1 MGECKEIGMS
11 IAKSSL
17 VKTAFFASDPNL
29 GRILAAIGNS
39 NLKEIDIPLI
49 DLYINEI
56 LFATKGTIAE
66 DFDEIKIQKEMKNS
80 EIFLKVNLNKGK
92 FKSTVWTTDL
102 SYEYVK
108 INAEYRT

>member
-1 MGECKEIGMS
+1 MS
-11 IAKSSL
+11 IAKSPL

-39 NLKEIDIPLI
+39 NVKNLDITLI

-56 LFATKGTIAE
+56 LFATKGAIAK

-80 EIFLKVNLNKGK
+80 EIYVKINLNKENHRA
-92 FKSTVWTTDL
+92 TVWTTDL